1 MRHFVL
7 IFVLASSSWMAAQS
21 NWVGTWAA
29 APLRSEQ
36 THVDK
41 VRIGESDKTIR
52 EVVHVSLGGKE
63 IRLSLTNEFGILP
76 LKLKSVHVALQT
88 AKGAIDPATD
98 RPVTFPSGMEVI
110 LAPGGSITSNPI
122 DLPLLQAGNLAIS
135 IFVPKQKIDGLTF
148 HGTAVS
154 TTYFASGDRVS
165 DTSISDAEVSHS
177 WYFLKNVQVSADSS
191 HHAVVTIGDSITDG
205 SFSQFDMNHRWPDE
219 LAARLTRDKKTKNLS
234 VMNVGIGGNRL
245 LHDYIGQRALDRFD
259 RDVLSAPGVKYVILL
274 EGINDIGFTDKPR
287 GEGDAVTT
295 DQLIAAMQ
303 GLIDRAHAHA
313 LKIFG
318 ATLTPFIGARYATP
332 EGEQMRQALN
342 RFIRTPHHFDGV
354 IDFDR
359 AVRDPAHP
367 DRLLAAYDHGDHLHP
382 SDSGYVAMGDAVDL
396 RLFYESNP
404 TRHK

>member
-1 MRHFVL
+1 MRHLVL
-7 IFVLASSSWMAAQS
+7 LFVLASSSWMVAQS

-36 THVDK
+36 AHVDK

-52 EVVHVSLGGKE
+52 EVVHVSQGGKE

-76 LKLKSVHVALQT
+76 LELKSVHVALQT
-88 AKGAIDPATD
+88 AKGEIDPATD
-98 RPVTFPSGMEVI
+98 RPVTFPSGADVT
-110 LAPGGSITSNPI
+110 LAPGGAVTSNPI
-122 DLPLLQAGNLAIS
+122 DLALPQAGNLAIS
-135 IFVPKQKIDGLTF
+135 IFVPKQNIDGLTF

-154 TTYFASGDRVS
+154 TTYFAAGDHVS
-165 DTSISDAEVSHS
+165 DASISDADVSHS
-177 WYFLKNVQVSADSS
+177 WYFLKNVQVKADAS
-191 HHAVVTIGDSITDG
+191 HHAVVAIGDSITDG

-219 LAARLTRDKKTKNLS
+219 LASRLMRDKKTKNFS

-245 LHDYIGQRALDRFD
+245 LHSYIGQRALDRFD

-287 GEGDAVTT
+287 GEGDTVTT

-303 GLIDRAHAHA
+303 QLIDRAHAHG

-318 ATLTPFIGARYATP
+318 ATLTPFMGARYATL

-342 RFIRTPHHFDGV
+342 KFIRAPHHFDGV
-354 IDFDR
+354 IDFDK
-359 AVRDPAHP
+359 AVQDPAHP
-367 DRLLAAYDHGDHLHP
+367 DRLLPAYDHGDHLHP
-382 SDSGYVAMGDAVDL
+382 SDAGYIAMGDAVDL
-396 RLFYESNP
+396 RLFY
-404 TRHK
+404 